1 MNNKNDK
8 IVASF
13 LMGECSEEELRMLNA
28 WLNESEEN
36 RQQLFSAEELY
47 YLGKSDVTWDE
58 KRTQQAAKH
67 LLKRLEQ
74 EKKKRER
81 RLLMRRCMTWAA
93 VFLGV
98 VLLGGISLNIY
109 QSSYRKQA
117 DVMMMVAATNQVKNL
132 LLPDGTKVWL
142 NRNTILKY
150 PRDFVGKNRLVYLD
164 GEGFFDVKK
173 NPEKPFVVQSTAMQV
188 EVLGTVFNFKTGK
201 DGRKAVATLLKGEVK
216 VKGNNGEGLIM
227 LSPGQQAE
235 LDRATK
241 SLFVKP
247 ADPGIEMWHSS
258 AFELRQTDIFALC
271 KILEEA
277 YNVKIILAPEVD
289 RTKTYSGPLKKKKTV
304 GETLDLIKNSLG
316 IQYKIVGNNVFISQA
331 KHY

>member
-36 RQQLFSAEELY
+36 IQQLFSTEELY
-47 YLGKSDVTWDE
+47 YLGKSDATWNE
-58 KRTQQAAKH
+58 KRTQQAAKQ

-74 EKKKRER
+74 EKKR
-81 RLLMRRCMTWAA
+81 RRKQLMVRRCMQWAA
-93 VFLGV
+93 VFVGV
-98 VLLGGISLNIY
+98 VLLTGIGLKIY
-109 QSSYRKQA
+109 QNSNRQQT
-117 DVMMMVAATNQVKNL
+117 DVMMMVAATDKVKNL

-142 NRNTILKY
+142 NKNTMLRY
-150 PRDFVGKNRLVYLD
+150 PRDFAGKSRLVYLD
-164 GEGFFDVKK
+164 GEGFFEVKK

-201 DGRKAVATLLKGEVK
+201 DGRRAVATLLEGEVK
-216 VKGNNGEGLIM
+216 VKGNNGEGLIV
-227 LSPGQQAE
+227 LLPGQQAE

-241 SLFVKP
+241 SLSVKT

-258 AFELRQTDIFALC
+258 AFELKQTDIFALC
-271 KILEEA
+271 KILEDA

-289 RTKTYSGPLKKKKTV
+289 RTKTYSGPLKKKETV

-316 IQYKIVGNNVFISQA
+316 IQYKIVGNNVFISLA
-331 KHY
+331 RHN